1 MTPAR
6 RHAGELTI
14 AAARA
19 RVAERWRRFCAG
31 PHAAFRELLA
41 RTSEADLLEA
51 LAAGARRDAER
62 KARRAGTAT
71 ARRLALLE
79 WLEAG
84 AVGPL
89 EGFDPGAARR
99 ALQTTTGTT
108 QAAAK
113 LTGEPINA
121 FTNAQRERARK
132 SKPRRRR

>member
-6 RHAGELTI
+6 RHAGELAM

-31 PHAAFRELLA
+31 PHAAMAAAFA
-41 RTSEADLLEA
+41 RSSRSDLLEA
-51 LAAGARRDAER
+51 LAASAKRAAER
-62 KARRAGTAT
+62 EARRAGTAT

-84 AVGPL
+84 ALGPL

-99 ALQTTTGTT
+99 ALKTSTGTA

-121 FTNAQRERARK
+121 FVNAQRERARG
-132 SKPRRRR
+132 SRRKR